1 MTMRRVL
8 IVGAAVLLVA
18 GAAWAQGEDAGS
30 EAEVDPLAEL
40 AALGDAM
47 ADEGPEGGGSIRAK
61 KDADLQRSKRIKD
74 KRNFEAKVQSVQA
87 KSFPIVAVTVKV
99 TRPGKEGPGAK
110 VGRNQIVVVVP
121 KLKVEGK
128 SVAMEDEETRR
139 NAGAFYLKAGDKVAV
154 RLGANKGKYW
164 EADYIERK

>member
-1 MTMRRVL
+1 MRKML
-8 IVGAAVLLVA
+8 IVGSAVLLMA
-18 GAAWAQGEDAGS
+18 GVAWAQDDADA
-30 EAEVDPLAEL
+30 EADAELDPLAEL

-61 KDADLQRSKRIKD
+61 KDADLERTKRIKD
-74 KRNFEAKVQSVQA
+74 KRNFEAKVQSVQG

-99 TRPGKEGPGAK
+99 TKPGKDGPSAK
-110 VGRNQIVVVVP
+110 VKRNEVIIVVP
-121 KLKVEGK
+121 KLKVAGK
-128 SVAMEDEETRR
+128 SVAMDDEQTRR
-139 NAGAFYLKAGDKVAV
+139 NAGAFYFKAGDKVVV